1 MCHLLYFVSE
11 VIIVMLYVRGAY
23 YEFPLCPG
31 RSKRDSLL
39 GGQAAETRTPRQYKA
54 ELLRRIIAINNSDG
68 RRSYLHLLIQ
78 QAAKINNIAAAY
90 CFINKHRPVE

>member
-11 VIIVMLYVRGAY
+11 VIIVILYVRGAY
-23 YEFPLCPG
+23 YEFSLCQGAVRGTPCWGGRQLKPG
-31 RSKRDSLL
+31 HR
-39 GGQAAETRTPRQYKA
+39 GRTF
-54 ELLRRIIAINNSDG
+54 RRIIANNNSDG